1 MTEFSVSASLGLLI
15 LRLGTG
21 LVCIVHG
28 YPKMTGR
35 GSQEKASRA
44 HLTVSIERLGLP
56 FPYFLAIVVGTIE
69 FFGGIMVAMGLLT
82 RLAALALA
90 FVMLVASAR
99 NFFQKQ
105 FLGSADFPFS
115 VLVATLALALIGA
128 GAMSLD
134 HLFFAGR

>member
-35 GSQEKASRA
+35 GGQEKAGRE
-44 HLTVSIERLGLP
+44 HLTQSIARMGLP
-56 FPYFLAIVVGTIE
+56 FPHILAIVVGTVE
-69 FFGGIMVAMGLLT
+69 FFGGLF
-82 RLAALALA
+82 LALGLATRWTALVVA

-115 VLVATLALALIGA
+115 LLVATLALALLGA
-128 GAMSLD
+128 GALSLD
-134 HLFFAGR
+134 YLFFAGP

>member
-1 MTEFSVSASLGLLI
+1 MNELSAAASLGLLI

-21 LVCIVHG
+21 LICAVHG
-28 YPKMTGR
+28 YPKMTGL

-44 HLTVSIERLGLP
+44 HLTVSIERMGLP

-69 FFGGIMVAMGLLT
+69 FVGGLMVAIGLFT
-82 RLAALALA
+82 KPAAFAVA
-90 FVMLVASAR
+90 VVMLVATGR

-115 VLVATLALALIGA
+115 VLIAALAVALIGA
-128 GAMSLD
+128 GAISLD
-134 HLFFAGR
+134 SLLFAG